1 LRTAVAELAGRL
13 ALHLVKLG
21 PGMGRSFP
29 GWLTIK
35 LGGLRAVRRL
45 ARRPRYGVVLITG
58 TNGKTTTT
66 RLTCRLLSR
75 DANTSCNYDSNTI
88 NAVATG
94 LLRGRSADLVV
105 TEYGIRSRE
114 YGIPDVVCKTVDP
127 IAIAYTTISKEHYK
141 ENADKEDPFGAYFEA
156 KRLLARPLRDGALV
170 LNADDP
176 RVTYIREEKRGDPVT
191 YTFYGLE
198 ADVRDLTAPT
208 EELECPACGAGLE
221 YERRYFNHKGRYAC
235 PECGFSRPDPHV
247 RAVELK
253 GGPDRWKVRVEFRV
267 NNVVTGEEL
276 EGDVSYRLP
285 LPGLHNVYNSLCAVA
300 LYLTV
305 TPNPHDAERTIR
317 ETLEGIDPESF
328 IPPGRFEVMDVNG
341 RLVGAGQGDNGDAFK
356 ANANLMLEQAGE
368 VRTCVYTTPD
378 AGERP
383 IFEMHRRV
391 LRELDPVE
399 LHVFPGR
406 ESVRAARKYYRDLS
420 EEFDSVEFH
429 GIPHDRMDEK
439 VEAIAEICRT
449 SRDPVF
455 ASGCGPEHE
464 LWEALKRRLRG

>member
-1 LRTAVAELAGRL
+1 MRTIVAELAGRL

-35 LGGLRAVRRL
+35 LGGLEAVRRL
-45 ARRPRYGVVLITG
+45 AQRPRHGVVLITG

-66 RLTCRLLSR
+66 RLVCELLSR
-75 DANTSCNYDSNTI
+75 DAEASCNYDSNTI

-94 LLRGRSADLVV
+94 LLRGRSADVVV

-114 YGIPDVVCKTVDP
+114 YGIPDVVCETVDP
-127 IAIAYTTISKEHYK
+127 TAVAYTTISKEHYK

-176 RVTYIREEKRGDPVT
+176 RVTYIREEKRGDPVE

-198 ADVRDLTAPT
+198 VDLRDRTAPT
-208 EELECPACGAGLE
+208 EELECPACGGELE
-221 YERRYFNHKGRYAC
+221 YEVRYFNHKGRYEC
-235 PECGFSRPDPHV
+235 PSCGFSRPEPDV
-247 RAVELK
+247 RVVELK
-253 GGPDRWKVRVEFRV
+253 GGPEEWRVEVEFEV
-267 NNVVTGEEL
+267 TNVVADEEL
-276 EGDVSYRLP
+276 EGRASYRLP

-305 TPNPHDAERTIR
+305 TPQPDGVERTIR
-317 ETLEGIDPESF
+317 GVMEGLDPAEF
-328 IPPGRFEVMDVNG
+328 IPPGRFEVLTVDG
-341 RLVGAGQGDNGDAFK
+341 RRVGVGQGDNGDAFK
-356 ANANLMLEQAGE
+356 ANANLMLEEAGE
-368 VRTCVYTTPD
+368 VSTCVYTTPD

-383 IFEMHRRV
+383 IFEMHRRI
-391 LRELDPVE
+391 LRELDPEEV
-399 LHVFPGR
+399 HVFPGR
-406 ESVRAARKYYRDLS
+406 ESVRAAREYCRALS
-420 EEFDSVEFH
+420 EEFDVEFH
-429 GIPHDRMDEK
+429 DIPHDRMKEK
-439 VEAIAEICRT
+439 VEALAEVCLE
-449 SRDPVF
+449 SPEPVF

-464 LWEALKRRLRG
+464 MWEALKRRLRG